1 MPRADPPPPNPDLTD
16 GHAFE
21 HVVEQL
27 QKVAEREDFSLR
39 DLIEAGGSTSFV
51 PAMMIPALIV
61 VSPLSGIPLLPTVFG
76 LTIALIALQMLIGR
90 RHLWLP
96 GWLMRRRL
104 KGARVGPA
112 VARTTG
118 VARWIDR
125 HSRNRLR
132 PLTALPLV
140 KLPQALAMLSG
151 LAMPFLELV
160 PFSSSILGMAV
171 LFFSAGFLSRD
182 GFYIIGGMGMIAVAA
197 LVPLTIWLQFAG
209 Q

>member
-1 MPRADPPPPNPDLTD
+1 MSRVGRTPTEPDLND

-21 HVVEQL
+21 QVVDRL
-27 QKVAEREDFSLR
+27 QQVAEAETFALG

-61 VSPLSGIPLLPTVFG
+61 VSPLSGIPLLPTVMG
-76 LTIALIALQMLIGR
+76 LTIGQMLIGR

-96 GWLMRRRL
+96 GVLMRRQLR
-104 KGARVGPA
+104 GARVGPA

-132 PLTALPLV
+132 PLTAVPLV
-140 KLPQALAMLSG
+140 KIPQALAMLCG

-160 PFSSSILGMAV
+160 PFSSSLLGVAV
-171 LFFSAGFLSRD
+171 LFLSAGFLSRD
-182 GFYIIGGMGMIAVAA
+182 GVYIIGGMAMIGIAA
-197 LVPLTIWLQFAG
+197 LVPLTIWLQFTG
-209 Q
+209 